1 MTQPVLTLLIFLSDA
16 CIAFFSGK
24 FYYAL
29 EERNRVMAIVWGAM
43 LDFVINVNAI
53 GASTMK
59 WQMMAPSL
67 LGGAVGVFCS
77 MGLPR
82 RKQDVS

>member
-1 MTQPVLTLLIFLSDA
+1 MLMYLFVFLSDA
-16 CIAFFSGK
+16 CIAFFSTR

-29 EERNRVMAIVWGAM
+29 EEKQRWHAIGWGAA

-53 GASTMK
+53 GASQLH
-59 WQMMAPSL
+59 WNMMGPSL
-67 LGGAVGVFCS
+67 LGGALGVFTS